1 VLRLAGL
8 AGAAGTTAATGT
20 AAAAGTTGGTR
31 SSAAATGGAVNPP
44 VAADAGWPVLP
55 AEVTA
60 MLRKECPAS
69 VAEILTVIQGEV
81 AEYTRPLDPAYV
93 RTLRRAVEHAVR
105 TFIERVAAP
114 PARAAAPATPAAPTT
129 SAPTAPAAPGSPDT
143 RMAAILAEFR
153 AIGAA
158 EAAEGRSLEPLQ
170 SALRLGARVGWR
182 RLCAVAARQ
191 RLDMLALGRVGEAIF
206 VYLDE
211 LAAASAQGYLDARA
225 EFAGERERRRRRL
238 LDLILADPPA
248 PADAVAEAAR
258 AAGWTLPDRIAVVAL
273 GDRRAGVG
281 PQQAIAGPQQATT
294 GPQQATTGP
303 QPSRPP
309 ALPALSALPALP
321 GDVLADWSRREP
333 CLLIPDPDRHGRIP
347 AVDRAL
353 AGWAAAM
360 GPVEPLERAAASLHW
375 ARRTLD
381 LAERGIID
389 GRGLVRADEHLAAL
403 LIFADEELTGTLRAA
418 RLAPLQRLR
427 PAQQD
432 RLAETLLIW
441 LQHGCNAN
449 EVALQVRVHPQT
461 VRYRLRQADDLFGD
475 QLRDPDQRFELE
487 IALRARQLL
496 GRAH

>member
-1 VLRLAGL
+1 
-8 AGAAGTTAATGT
+8 
-20 AAAAGTTGGTR
+20 
-31 SSAAATGGAVNPP
+31 
-44 VAADAGWPVLP
+44 
-55 AEVTA
+55 
-60 MLRKECPAS
+60 
-69 VAEILTVIQGEV
+69 
-81 AEYTRPLDPAYV
+81 
-93 RTLRRAVEHAVR
+93 
-105 TFIERVAAP
+105 
-114 PARAAAPATPAAPTT
+114 
-129 SAPTAPAAPGSPDT
+129 
-143 RMAAILAEFR
+143 MAAILAEFR

-191 RLDMLALGRVGEAIF
+191 RLDMLALGRAGEAIF

-273 GDRRAGVG
+273 GDRRASVG
-281 PQQAIAGPQQATT
+281 PQQAIAGPQQAT
-294 GPQQATTGP
+294 AGP
-303 QPSRPP
+303 QPSRPTALP
-309 ALPALSALPALP
+309 ALPALPA
-321 GDVLADWSRREP
+321 DMLADWSRREP

-360 GPVEPLERAAASLHW
+360 GPVEPLDRAAASLHW

-381 LAERGIID
+381 LAERGIVANEN
-389 GRGLVRADEHLAAL
+389 GRGLVRGDEHLAAL
-403 LIFADEELTGTLRAA
+403 LIFADEELTGALQAA

-427 PAQQD
+427 AAQQD

-449 EVALQVRVHPQT
+449 EVALQVHVHPQT

-475 QLRDPDQRFELE
+475 QLRDPDRRFELE

>member
-1 VLRLAGL
+1 MLKLAEPAKLPGP
-8 AGAAGTTAATGT
+8 APAVSAAGT
-20 AAAAGTTGGTR
+20 
-31 SSAAATGGAVNPP
+31 
-44 VAADAGWPVLP
+44 GWPVLP
-55 AEVTA
+55 AQLSA

-69 VAEILTVIQGEV
+69 VAEILTVIQDEV

-93 RTLRRAVEHAVR
+93 HRLGRAVEHAVR

-114 PARAAAPATPAAPTT
+114 AAATPAAAPDATT
-129 SAPTAPAAPGSPDT
+129 
-143 RMAAILAEFR
+143 AILAEFR

-158 EAAEGRSLEPLQ
+158 EAREGRSLEPLQ

-191 RLDMLALGRVGEAIF
+191 GLDMLALGRVGEAIF

-211 LAAASAQGYLDARA
+211 LAAASSQGYLDARA

-248 PADAVAEAAR
+248 GADAVAEAAR
-258 AAGWTLPDRIAVVAL
+258 AAGWALPDRIAVVAL
-273 GDRRAGVG
+273 GDQQTTAGAQDDVTPSG
-281 PQQAIAGPQQATT
+281 P
-294 GPQQATTGP
+294 
-303 QPSRPP
+303 PP
-309 ALPALSALPALP
+309 TPDLPP
-321 GDVLADWSRREP
+321 DVLIDWSRQQP
-333 CLLIPDPDRHGRIP
+333 CLLIPDPDRHGRIA
-347 AVDRAL
+347 AVSRAL
-353 AGWAAAM
+353 EGWAAAM
-360 GPVEPLERAAASLHW
+360 GPVQSLDRAAASLHW
-375 ARRTLD
+375 ARRALG

-389 GRGLVRADEHLAAL
+389 RPGLIRGDEHLAAL
-403 LIFADEELTGTLRAA
+403 LIFADEELTGALQAA
-418 RLAPLQRLR
+418 RLAPLERLR

-449 EVALQVRVHPQT
+449 EVAAQVHVHPQT

-475 QLRDPDQRFELE
+475 QLRDPDRRFELE

-496 GRAH
+496 RPSAR